1 LDVDRVVDPHDYTGN
16 MMTARPLTNDEVL
29 TWIGR
34 DKPTRADFERA
45 TRMAVW
51 SN

>member
-1 LDVDRVVDPHDYTGN
+1 
-16 MMTARPLTNDEVL
+16 MMTVRPLTNDEVL

-45 TRMAVW
+45 HQDGGLVELIEERRTSR
-51 SN
+51 